1 MGWNEIQRIFDRAAL
16 QTLDLRKL
24 LFAFAVLATGG
35 LLILF
40 FRAIAMHTGTLIA
53 LSLAFMPFFLCAALL
68 LAAGIIL
75 VRAYHDAVKKK
86 RVSYREIFARSWPLM
101 MGASYFSIPIIL
113 GYLVLWMLLGLFN
126 LLKDIPYIGDFFAVV
141 LVFGPFLLNVGSLLL
156 CVLNI
161 AMLFFLTP
169 IVALRGINRLH
180 VTQMLS
186 RRFRMDIFTHLFLF
200 VIALTPVL
208 LTLGLLHLSL
218 CLTGIAGFVSK
229 GAIQSQVQWLFIMIP
244 YTALLAPATV
254 FFFNFAT
261 EAHVLMQSQLRR
273 PLPTER

>member
-1 MGWNEIQRIFDRAAL
+1 MRWSEIQRIFDRAAL

-35 LLILF
+35 LLVLF

-75 VRAYHDAVKKK
+75 VRAYHDVVKKK

-126 LLKDIPYIGDFFAVV
+126 LLKDVPYMGDFFAVV

-218 CLTGIAGFVSK
+218 CLTGTAGFVSK

>member
-1 MGWNEIQRIFDRAAL
+1 MRWNEIQRIFDRAAL

>member
-1 MGWNEIQRIFDRAAL
+1 MRWNEIQRIFDRAVL
-16 QTLDLRKL
+16 HTLDLRKL
-24 LFAFAVLATGG
+24 LFAFAVLAAGG
-35 LLILF
+35 LLVLF

-75 VRAYHDAVKKK
+75 VRAYHDAIKKK

-126 LLKDIPYIGDFFAVV
+126 LLKEMPYIGDFFAVV

-180 VTQMLS
+180 VTQVLS

-200 VIALTPVL
+200 VIALVPVL

-254 FFFNFAT
+254 FFFHFAT

-273 PLPTER
+273 PLLAER